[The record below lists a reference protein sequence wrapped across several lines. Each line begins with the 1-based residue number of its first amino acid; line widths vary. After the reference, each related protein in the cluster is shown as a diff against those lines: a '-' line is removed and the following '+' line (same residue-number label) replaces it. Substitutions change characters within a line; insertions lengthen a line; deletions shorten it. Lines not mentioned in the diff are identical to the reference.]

1 MMKKALVSFFTIV
14 TVTCSLSVTS
24 FADTPNNKSLND
36 DKVQYNQISGEIK
49 NLDSNI
55 RDLNNQINNLNST
68 ISANKDKV
76 QQIEKNIQSANIQIA
91 DTQTQITKGQEVLS
105 NRLAAIYK
113 SGAYSP
119 AAYLVYILQSKG
131 FGQLISRMYDVQRIV
146 SIDDQLI
153 DTLKN
158 NKEKIQTEVT
168 SLNNQKSEVLNLNT
182 ETQKNL
188 DSLVSKQNTV
198 KSEKAKLDTQL
209 QSVASV
215 ITANEEQLINY
226 PLNVINNS
234 NSSISQLNDAISTL
248 NDLLPQLTMQ
258 SVKNQATSAVSKA
271 NNLIS
276 QKKAAQQAAQNP
288 PPTTNSNNGG
298 SSSSNG
304 GSSGSSSS
312 GSWNGKYLKEYSMEA
327 TAYAGDGVTAMGTA
341 TVRNPGGISTVAV
354 DPNVIPLGSKLY
366 IPGYGFAIA
375 ADTGGAIKGN
385 RIDLFM
391 NSNAECNAFGRRQI
405 VVYLVANPGQW

>member
-55 RDLNNQINNLNST
+55 RDLNNQIDSLNST
-68 ISANKDKV
+68 ISTNKDKV
-76 QQIEKNIQSANIQIA
+76 KQIEKNIDSANVQIA
-91 DTQTQITKGQEVLS
+91 DTQKQINEGQEVLS

-119 AAYLVYILQSKG
+119 AAYLVYILQSDG

-153 DTLKN
+153 NTLKDN
-158 NKEKIQTEVT
+158 RTKIQTEVDN
-168 SLNNQKSEVLNLNT
+168 LNKQKSEVITLNDQ
-182 ETQKNL
+182 TQKSL
-188 DSLVSKQNTV
+188 DSLVTKQNTV
-198 KSEKAKLDTQL
+198 KAEKAKLDTQL

-226 PLNVINNS
+226 SLNVINNS
-234 NSSISQLNDAISTL
+234 NSSISALKNAISTL
-248 NDLLPQLTMQ
+248 NGLLPQLTMQ
-258 SVKNQATSAVSKA
+258 SVKDQANNAISKA

-276 QKKAAQQAAQNP
+276 QKEAAEKAPTP
-288 PPTTNSNNGG
+288 PPTTGGG
-298 SSSSNG
+298 ST
-304 GSSGSSSS
+304 SGS
-312 GSWNGKYLKEYSMEA
+312 GSWNGQYLKEYSMEA
-327 TAYAGDGVTAMGTA
+327 TAYAGDGVTATGTA
-341 TVRNPGGISTVAV
+341 TVRNPNGISTVAV

-366 IPGYGFAIA
+366 IPGYGFAVA

-405 VVYLVANPGQW
+405 VVYVVANPGQW